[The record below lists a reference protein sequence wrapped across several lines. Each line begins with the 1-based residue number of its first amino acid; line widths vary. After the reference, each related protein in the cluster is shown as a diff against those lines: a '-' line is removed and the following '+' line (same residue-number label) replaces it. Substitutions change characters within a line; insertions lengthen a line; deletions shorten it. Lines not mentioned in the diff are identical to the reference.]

1 MASRALVLGGGG
13 PVGIA
18 WESGLLAGLAK
29 AGLDLGGAD
38 FIMGTSAGSF
48 VGMRLAF
55 GAETATMADP
65 ILAERPPQAPSSER
79 AAGAAGGPP
88 ADLAPLMRL
97 MGEAQGGTRDPAEV
111 RREIGAFALA
121 APTMSED
128 DFIASFGRTM
138 AGLPQDAWPPRAY
151 AATAVDALT
160 GAFQMWTGAD
170 GVGIGRAVASSC
182 SVPGVYPPVTIKG
195 RRYIDGGMRSSTNAD
210 QATGHEKVFVV
221 ALRLSAGSEV
231 GDRIAARL
239 DEEVR
244 SLEAGGATVTL
255 IVPDDGSRAAMGV
268 NLMDFRKRADA
279 AQAGLA
285 QGADQAARLAMAW
298 NA

>member
-65 ILAERPPQAPSSER
+65 ILAERPPQAPSSES
-79 AAGAAGGPP
+79 AAGAAGGRRPDRAPLRRFWGGPRGGPRPP
-88 ADLAPLMRL
+88 AS
-97 MGEAQGGTRDPAEV
+97 V

-160 GAFQMWTGAD
+160 GAFQMWTGA
-170 GVGIGRAVASSC
+170 VGIGRAVASSC